1 MLSAFEEV
9 NQQSSDVSVIAG
21 SSSITSD
28 HVDETSEISELGT
41 PRLDGDF
48 TDLGMEKSTSEQDL
62 VDPNFGMFNGNF
74 IKESLQRFSKHKMP
88 TEIEGNSIARD
99 RVREDT
105 SDAKP
110 LRLDGTEFFPELE
123 YYKQDGHVRRLS
135 TESSGSDLSSVRAS
149 EVFNSVVANVVG
161 DGDIS
166 GGSELPRNVDSFNK
180 SDLEVPVDSLVALPS
195 DERLKLN
202 RVLITLHRRLATAR
216 TDAENLIARL
226 NQEVAVR
233 QYLSTKVYFCAL
245 KIIEHMNSAL
255 ASFVRH
261 VWIVDHLAYSLDSSI
276 SFSLLIRKLH
286 YDYVCRYSLIV
297 ANHLS

>member
-9 NQQSSDVSVIAG
+9 NQQSSDVKSSSNGAVPSFQLQASSDVSVIAG

-28 HVDETSEISELGT
+28 HGDETSEISELGT
-41 PRLDGDF
+41 PRRDGDF
-48 TDLGMEKSTSEQDL
+48 TDLGMEKSTYEQDL
-62 VDPNFGMFNGNF
+62 VDPNVGMFNGNF
-74 IKESLQRFSKHKMP
+74 IRESLQRFSKHKMP
-88 TEIEGNSIARD
+88 TEIEGNNIARD

-110 LRLDGTEFFPELE
+110 LRLDGTEFFPELD

-135 TESSGSDLSSVRAS
+135 AESLGSDLSSVRAS

-161 DGDIS
+161 DGDVS

-180 SDLEVPVDSLVALPS
+180 SDLEVPVDSLVAFPS
-195 DERLKLN
+195 DERIQLN
-202 RVLITLHRRLATAR
+202 RVLITLQRRLATAR

-233 QYLSTKVYFCAL
+233 QFLSTKVYFCTL
-245 KIIEHMNSAL
+245 KIIEHMNS
-255 ASFVRH
+255 
-261 VWIVDHLAYSLDSSI
+261 
-276 SFSLLIRKLH
+276 SLLLCL
-286 YDYVCRYSLIV
+286 DCRSSGLFFGFINLSLFVDKEIT
-297 ANHLS
+297 L